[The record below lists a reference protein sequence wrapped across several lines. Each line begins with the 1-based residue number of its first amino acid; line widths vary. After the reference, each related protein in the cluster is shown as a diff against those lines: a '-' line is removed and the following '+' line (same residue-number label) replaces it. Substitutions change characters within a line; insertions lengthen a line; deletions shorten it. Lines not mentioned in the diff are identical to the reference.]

1 MVDAFGGS
9 RVKIKPPEKGVFPLD
24 HDGDCKA
31 KMIDFLTCLKGH
43 NEDYFPC
50 REHSKLYLEC
60 RMNNNLM
67 AKEDLN
73 SLGFS
78 GEAEYNYSRQKSIDV
93 DQSKGNKE
101 SEGFVAGLGVR
112 AGKKWIWK

>member
-1 MVDAFGGS
+1 
-9 RVKIKPPEKGVFPLD
+9 
-24 HDGDCKA
+24 
-31 KMIDFLTCLKGH
+31 
-43 NEDYFPC
+43 
-50 REHSKLYLEC
+50 
-60 RMNNNLM
+60 MNNNLM

-78 GEAEYNYSRQKSIDV
+78 GETEYNYSRQKSTDV